1 MFILRG
7 CLRLNV
13 FHFNSHWCSLL
24 LSYLLLE
31 ISKRLLFNNIEL
43 SFPILRTASS
53 ATTRRH
59 QPPLGLFTAVGAR
72 AIRHISLMIL
82 FIVWWPVFVLMLRVK
97 IVVESLLF
105 TVLNSYQMLLLPQ
118 PYLFYL
124 WLNSTTLQVKV
135 QFAFIDW
142 FLRIAASSWLLM
154 LLKLVIESLETIAG
168 SFATDCTWGL
178 WSL

>member
-13 FHFNSHWCSLL
+13 FHFDSHWCSLL

-43 SFPILRTASS
+43 FFPILRTASS
-53 ATTRRH
+53 SATRRH

-72 AIRHISLMIL
+72 AISLMIL
-82 FIVWWPVFVLMLRVK
+82 FIAWWPVFMLMLRVK

-105 TVLNSYQMLLLPQ
+105 TILDSYQLLLLLQ
-118 PYLFYL
+118 PNLFHL
-124 WLNSTTLQVKV
+124 WLNSTSLQVKV
-135 QFAFIDW
+135 QFGFIDW